1 MYFELTAPDRLS
13 MEMAYWD
20 AQITGLDPEAMSP
33 LTFNIGTG
41 SIEKVSRIRDK
52 YNLTESYW
60 SDKEATG
67 YQEIKCQTIKM
78 DFKTGIS
85 LLVKN

>member
-20 AQITGLDPEAMSP
+20 AEIIGLDPQAMSP

-41 SIEKVSRIRDK
+41 SIEKVTRLREK
-52 YNLTESYW
+52 HNLKLIHESD
-60 SDKEATG
+60 SEPTG
-67 YQEIKCQTIKM
+67 YRR
-78 DFKTGIS
+78 
-85 LLVKN
+85 N

>member
-20 AQITGLDPEAMSP
+20 AQITGLDPQAMSP

-41 SIEKVSRIRDK
+41 SIEKVSKIRDK
-52 YNLTESYW
+52 YNLTESYT
-60 SDKEATG
+60 SDYEPTG
-67 YQEIKCQTIKM
+67 YM
-78 DFKTGIS
+78 RR
-85 LLVKN
+85 

>member
-20 AQITGLDPEAMSP
+20 AQMIGLDPTALTP

-52 YNLTESYW
+52 YNLKESYW
-60 SDKEATG
+60 SDREATG
-67 YQEIKCQTIKM
+67 YKEK
-78 DFKTGIS
+78 
-85 LLVKN
+85 

>member
-13 MEMAYWD
+13 MERAYWD
-20 AQITGLDPEAMSP
+20 AEITGLDPEAMSA

-52 YNLTESYW
+52 YNLIESYV
-60 SDKEATG
+60 SDSKVTG
-67 YQEIKCQTIKM
+67 YQEI
-78 DFKTGIS
+78 
-85 LLVKN
+85 

>member
-20 AQITGLDPEAMSP
+20 AQMIGLDPQALSP

-52 YNLTESYW
+52 YNLKESYV
-60 SDKEATG
+60 SEYEPTG
-67 YQEIKCQTIKM
+67 Y
-78 DFKTGIS
+78 TGR
-85 LLVKN
+85 

>member
-13 MEMAYWD
+13 MERAYWD
-20 AQITGLDPEAMSP
+20 AEITWLDPEAMSA

-52 YNLTESYW
+52 YNLIESYV
-60 SDKEATG
+60 SDSKVTG
-67 YQEIKCQTIKM
+67 Y
-78 DFKTGIS
+78 
-85 LLVKN
+85 

>member
-20 AQITGLDPEAMSP
+20 AQIIGLDPQAMSP

-41 SIEKVSRIRDK
+41 SIEKVSKIRDK
-52 YNLTESYW
+52 YNLTESYI
-60 SDKEATG
+60 SDREITG
-67 YQEIKCQTIKM
+67 Y
-78 DFKTGIS
+78 
-85 LLVKN
+85 

>member
-20 AQITGLDPEAMSP
+20 AQITGLDPEAMTP

-41 SIEKVSRIRDK
+41 SSEKVSRLRDK
-52 YNLTESYW
+52 FNLIESYVA
-60 SDKEATG
+60 DVEPTG
-67 YQEIKCQTIKM
+67 YVR
-78 DFKTGIS
+78 G
-85 LLVKN
+85 

>member
-13 MEMAYWD
+13 LEMAYWD
-20 AQITGLDPEAMSP
+20 AQITGLDPTFMPP

-52 YNLTESYW
+52 YNLIESYW
-60 SDKEATG
+60 SEKEATG
-67 YQEIKCQTIKM
+67 Y
-78 DFKTGIS
+78 
-85 LLVKN
+85 

>member
-1 MYFELTAPDRLS
+1 MYFELRAPNQLA

-20 AQITGLDPEAMSP
+20 AQMLGLDHEAMDA

-52 YNLTESYW
+52 HNLTESYV
-60 SDKEATG
+60 SDYEPTG
-67 YQEIKCQTIKM
+67 YTRR
-78 DFKTGIS
+78 
-85 LLVKN
+85 

>member
-1 MYFELTAPDRLS
+1 MYFELKAPDRLS

-20 AQITGLDPEAMSP
+20 AQIMGLDPEAMDP

-52 YNLTESYW
+52 YNLKEIYY
-60 SDKEATG
+60 SDAEPTG
-67 YQEIKCQTIKM
+67 Y
-78 DFKTGIS
+78 
-85 LLVKN
+85 VRR